1 MLFLTVWCC
10 RLVDFSPIEHKVVSM
25 KTLQTIKLI
34 FAAFILSI
42 LASCSSS
49 TDTAGT
55 SAPGTGRVSLL
66 ITDGPTNDFDQINVT
81 LESISF
87 LCEDDDDIDD
97 EDEVNP
103 LDGDDDGCREVILFE
118 ETRVINLLALRNYS
132 DLLSTTTVPAGTYS
146 KIRLHVSRVE
156 LLGYKGDPDWTQDAK
171 LSSKK
176 IDLNPQG
183 SFEVV
188 DGGYMAIELDMDAN
202 RAIQVVE
209 TGNGK
214 FIFRPVIFVN
224 ILGEEDLKLVI
235 LQDRK
240 VLATDSGFQLC
251 ELDVV
256 EVNDECLAL
265 LISGNTV
272 IQDDQ
277 IDQVIP
283 PAGLADN
290 DIVTVLGKLGY
301 GRIGALHIV
310 IAADVSGPQ
319 KLALFAGKATSPVAV
334 DDSFTMETDD
344 SDDNI
349 VAPGTL
355 LTATLATSARVFDK
369 FGMVVTSDNI
379 KDGSELVV
387 YGMADPD
394 KITPE
399 TVKLAFSIFDNDDLE
414 FNFSGVIVEIIGT
427 VITVEIDN
435 GSSTTFECADINDA
449 RILLLGSAGSSSS
462 SEDISIDQLLV
473 GMSVDVYGDDEGLSC
488 LTADTVLVTALP

>member
-1 MLFLTVWCC
+1 MAALITVA
-10 RLVDFSPIEHKVVSM
+10 FQIEYKVVLM
-25 KTLQTIKLI
+25 KTLQTIKFI
-34 FAAFILSI
+34 FAALIFSV
-42 LASCSSS
+42 LAACSSG
-49 TDTAGT
+49 TDTSTTTA
-55 SAPGTGRVSLL
+55 APGTGRVSLL

-81 LESISF
+81 VESISF
-87 LCEDDDDIDD
+87 LCEDDNDD

-103 LDGDDDGCREVILFE
+103 LEGDDDGCREVVLFE

-132 DLLSTTTVPAGTYS
+132 DLLSTTTVPAYTYS

-156 LLGYKGDPDWTQDAK
+156 LVRFDINGVVYWTKDAK

-176 IDLNPQG
+176 IDLSTQG

-188 DGGYMAIELDMDAN
+188 EGGYLAIELDMDAN

-224 ILGEEDLKLVI
+224 ILGVEDLKLVI
-235 LQDRK
+235 LQNRK
-240 VLATDSGFQLC
+240 VLSTDTGFQLC
-251 ELDVV
+251 ELDDV

-265 LISGNTV
+265 LTSANTV
-272 IQDDQ
+272 VQDDQ
-277 IDQVIP
+277 IDVVIP
-283 PAGLADN
+283 PAGLEDN

-301 GRIGALHIV
+301 GSIDALHIV
-310 IAADVSGPQ
+310 IAADAAEPQ
-319 KLALFAGKATSPVAV
+319 KLALFAGMATSPVAV

-344 SDDNI
+344 SDNNI

-369 FGMVVTSDNI
+369 YGMVVTSDNI
-379 KDGSELVV
+379 KDGSDVDVFGL
-387 YGMADPD
+387 ADPD
-394 KITPE
+394 LVAPA
-399 TVKLAFSIFDNDDLE
+399 TVKAAFAIFDNDDLE
-414 FNFSGVIVEIIGT
+414 LNFSGVIVTIIDT

-449 RILLLGSAGSSSS
+449 RILLLGSAGSSST
-462 SEDISIDQLLV
+462 SEDIAIDQLLV
-473 GMSVDVYGDDEGLSC
+473 GMSVDVYGEDEGLSC